1 MPELIET
8 FTRPN
13 GKPYKPRSPKLVAHA
28 WENYDDCRSGVII
41 LGTLN
46 PERAHDFAFRC
57 AGIGMAA
64 NSPSTPNR
72 AGFETAS
79 TKAIGHGS
87 TIPCVGVRACNSQ
100 QRTTDADPVYEA

>member
-46 PERAHDFAFRC
+46 PERAHDFAVQMCRYWYGCKLAVNPEPGWFRD
-57 AGIGMAA
+57 
-64 NSPSTPNR
+64 
-72 AGFETAS
+72 GFYQGDRTWLDDSVRGRPGVQFTAE
-79 TKAIGHGS
+79 
-87 TIPCVGVRACNSQ
+87 
-100 QRTTDADPVYEA
+100 DD